1 MATPRPE
8 GVAGAGASAAGGAG
22 RPSSRSGGPAYPPGA
37 GPEAGSG
44 GTPGGGARG
53 GGGEAEA
60 IAFLAGVL
68 PSGPPGEVWLGD
80 DAAVLHLD
88 RCGEGSL
95 LLAADAVVA
104 GLDADLSLTTLADLG
119 WKALAVNVSDVA
131 AMGGRPLHAVVTVVG
146 ASLAQLEELYE
157 GIVEAAAHFGCPV
170 VGGDLSGGE
179 GLSVSVAVTGWCD
192 GQAVLRSGARPGD
205 RIWVTGAL
213 GAANAGLRAL
223 QARGDVPLAPDQR
236 ALALAHARPR
246 PVVAAGTAA
255 REAGATAMVD
265 VSDGLLSDLGHI
277 ADRSGVGF
285 HLADVPVAPGAT
297 LEDALSGGDD
307 YVLVFTAP
315 DGTGPGPVF
324 RARGL
329 AEPLALGRCLPDPSQ
344 RLLRGRSVGAGGW
357 QHRLG

>member
-1 MATPRPE
+1 
-8 GVAGAGASAAGGAG
+8 
-22 RPSSRSGGPAYPPGA
+22 
-37 GPEAGSG
+37 
-44 GTPGGGARG
+44 
-53 GGGEAEA
+53 
-60 IAFLAGVL
+60 
-68 PSGPPGEVWLGD
+68 VWLGD
-80 DAAVLHLD
+80 DTAVLRLD
-88 RCGEGSL
+88 RCGGGRL
-95 LLAADAVVA
+95 LLATDAVVA
-104 GLDADLSLTTLADLG
+104 GLDADLALTSLADLG

-131 AMGGRPLHAVVTVVG
+131 AMGGRPLHAVVTVIG
-146 ASLAQLEELYE
+146 AGLAQLRQLYE
-157 GIVEAAAHFGCPV
+157 GIVQAATHFGCPV

-192 GQAVLRSGARPGD
+192 GQPVLRSGARPGD

-223 QARGDVPLAPDQR
+223 QARGTASLAPDEE
-236 ALALAHARPR
+236 ALVLAHARPR

-297 LEDALSGGDD
+297 LEDALAGGDD
-307 YVLVFTAP
+307 YVLVFTVS
-315 DGTGPGPVF
+315 DGTAPGPAF
-324 RARGL
+324 RAHGL
-329 AEPLALGRCLPDPSQ
+329 GEPVALGYCLPDPTQ
-344 RLLRGRSVGAGGW
+344 RLLQGDAVDTRGW